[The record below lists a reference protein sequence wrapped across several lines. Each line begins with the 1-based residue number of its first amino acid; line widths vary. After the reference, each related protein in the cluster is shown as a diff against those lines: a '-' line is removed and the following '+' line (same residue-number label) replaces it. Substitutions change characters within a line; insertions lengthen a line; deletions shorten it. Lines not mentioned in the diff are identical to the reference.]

1 MWPFEPEGVILV
13 RSQDTTVFYPLF
25 QSSYS
30 NFNNDKYNGASNT
43 LIWLQLCYA
52 LFVSQI
58 EVACF
63 QHISWN
69 IQIFAPVLH
78 PSAAAQT
85 PAEHRLP
92 PSLCHIWDSLC
103 PSPSPSDLY
112 VTLLRWHAC
121 TTWPTAASMFH
132 AAANECNEGHSQH
145 MCPLSVWLCM
155 HVRTTKTRCV
165 KIYGTF
171 TINVV

>member
-52 LFVSQI
+52 LFVIQI

-103 PSPSPSDLY
+103 PSPLPLWSIRYITALARVHH
-112 VTLLRWHAC
+112 VTNSGIHVPRCSQWVQWRSFSTHVSSECLTVYACSNYKNSLR
-121 TTWPTAASMFH
+121 
-132 AAANECNEGHSQH
+132 
-145 MCPLSVWLCM
+145 
-155 HVRTTKTRCV
+155 
-165 KIYGTF
+165 
-171 TINVV
+171 